1 MGHMDPDEVRK
12 IVGGN
17 AAKLYGLD
25 LSKASV
31 RAQLPIGSEREAA

>member
-1 MGHMDPDEVRK
+1 MDPDEVRK

-17 AAKLYGLD
+17 AEKLYGLD